1 MHYLCCLIKFNVL
14 FFKYVLFVLS
24 ILWFNRQVECTEWLV
39 DFSCISRAL
48 VYGTM
53 QNCTTSCLL
62 ANVQVVTMFVRT
74 EYSSNWDTNPST
86 WKDMLCIFW
95 RNFAWWEGT
104 FLLYFSALWC
114 LNGYILIACTKIQIK
129 V

>member
-74 EYSSNWDTNPST
+74 EYSSN
-86 WKDMLCIFW
+86 
-95 RNFAWWEGT
+95 
-104 FLLYFSALWC
+104 
-114 LNGYILIACTKIQIK
+114 
-129 V
+129 